1 MAAMAPRSAWYRLW
15 VYSTL
20 GVKLSGRSSSVMPT
34 CPACSAPLVPDATC
48 CPSCGLVIEPRANLH
63 IETTAIEAET
73 PVAPG
78 MSPLKKV
85 MVFAGTVF
93 AAAVVVIVA
102 VALWE
107 MPPQPFDD
115 PNPAVFGSPF
125 GVVTKS
131 VSGEISTTF
140 APGAPIEFLGGQSYR
155 IRMPGALLIVDVAD
169 GADLGGTRFE
179 RGAMVVVGTISG
191 RLVYRRA
198 RPNDKV
204 VLSQPNVILGRSFP
218 AGPISVPRSGNLL
231 SLPR

>member
-1 MAAMAPRSAWYRLW
+1 
-15 VYSTL
+15 
-20 GVKLSGRSSSVMPT
+20 MPT
-34 CPACSAPLVPDATC
+34 CPACSTPLVPDATC
-48 CPSCGLVIEPRANLH
+48 CPSCGLVVEPRVS
-63 IETTAIEAET
+63 IETQAAGAEAAA
-73 PVAPG
+73 APG
-78 MSPLKKV
+78 MSRVKKV
-85 MVFAGTVF
+85 IVFSGTGLAVAG
-93 AAAVVVIVA
+93 VVIL
-102 VALWE
+102 ALWE
-107 MPPQPFDD
+107 PPPRPFDD

-131 VSGEISTTF
+131 VSGEISTTY
-140 APGAPIEFLGGQSYR
+140 APGALLNWVGGNAFEV
-155 IRMPGALLIVDVAD
+155 RMPGALLIVDVAD

-218 AGPISVPRSGNLL
+218 AGSISVPRSGNLL